1 MYRLVSLLVIAL
13 SVVIAACTPSANVSN
28 IAPDTYVSDF
38 VNDSQNHVL
47 VDVRTPEEFATG
59 YIEGAINI
67 PVDQIASRISEIPE
81 GVPVVVYCRSGNRSA
96 RAASILNSN
105 NYNEVYDLGGVIQ
118 WQQAG
123 YTLQ

>member
-1 MYRLVSLLVIAL
+1 MYRLFSLIAIL
-13 SVVIAACTPSANVSN
+13 FSIVIAACTPSANVSN

-38 VNDSQNHVL
+38 VSADQEHVL
-47 VDVRTPEEFATG
+47 IDVRTPQEFSTG
-59 YIEGAINI
+59 YISGAINI
-67 PVDQIASRISEIPE
+67 PVDELASRISEIPE
-81 GVPVVVYCRSGNRSA
+81 GMPVIVYCRSGNRSA

-105 NYNEVYDLGGVIQ
+105 NYNEIYDLGGVIQ